1 MTWATAIVLI
11 VLISAIAGVMRSR
24 SRTADPGS
32 RNRDR
37 TEDAAVSGREQE
49 LQREVIDL
57 RERIKVLERIAT
69 EANSAETR
77 DTRAIADEIER
88 LRDK

>member
-1 MTWATAIVLI
+1 MTWATAVVLI

-24 SRTADPGS
+24 SRTEGDRSYNGS
-32 RNRDR
+32 RA
-37 TEDAAVSGREQE
+37 EDMPVSDREQE
-49 LQREVIDL
+49 LQSEVVDL

-69 EANSAETR
+69 DANSTESRETK
-77 DTRAIADEIER
+77 AIADEIER